1 MFGYYIIIMD
11 IPVVDE
17 DPKEREFRL
26 FLVNEERYANSTI
39 REIMKYYRRINRN
52 NITDDALKNQHDKFS
67 CEVREKIRW
76 VLKIKKKFEG

>member
-1 MFGYYIIIMD
+1 MD

-26 FLVNEERYANSTI
+26 FLVNEGRYVNSTI

-76 VLKIKKKFEG
+76 VLKIYNEYQSKKNLKDKI